1 MSNLNKVFSSI
12 TLGTSDSVRGIAGSA
27 LASGAPVD
35 VGVSMLPKTK
45 EITISGGADFVSTGA
60 SQPERAQVN
69 PSTTNKVPRI
79 YGNVVTGG
87 VVVDAQKTNANT
99 VFVTF
104 ALSVTD
110 ALGDDQVINNFDSAD
125 LGPPWGIYEIY
136 RNNQVCEMKSNVFTL
151 GNAEPHGASASSVQI
166 LSDIADPNSNT
177 NISSANVINVWAWQH
192 TATATNQ
199 IFPYYPP
206 GSSYRRPITAVMP
219 NRTSTY
225 SGAGLVTV
233 VVEVDK
239 DDALDI
245 RDFGRFRF
253 KVGTRGYYE
262 KQANG
267 TVISNLVSNPATA
280 LQDYVEALGYG
291 EFILND
297 GNLDQASFDEWKA
310 YCNETYY
317 YGILT
322 GETDVLGGTL
332 VGTYGAYDVYS
343 TPRWQING
351 FINTQNALDK
361 GINNIAEAGQGS
373 FTYDIRTAKFRVL
386 VNRPIT
392 NAEGA
397 NAFVFNNDN
406 IVSGIQYNSTDLYSL
421 FNYADVTFPNVQQ
434 QDTADALIVKT
445 PTADKLVNE
454 LPSGMNFQVNT
465 VNDRPRAAQMA
476 NSSLKASRVANMA
489 TFEADYSTLDVRVG
503 DFVKIQDKA
512 KGWENKIFKVMRI
525 SERQSSDAEV
535 TLSYNVLEH
544 FPSTYE
550 PIIYEATAN
559 KPFANGLGTVENLV
573 ERNQLSFVDQ
583 YAAITMQIP
592 QAVTGYMVVDN
603 PSSGV
608 GNVYNG
614 DGTLDTAGVAI
625 STLATTANIAANY
638 PEYNLTS
645 DTWMAVRAFT
655 NSAVAFDY
663 SKVTFTGDASED
675 SPAYNTT
682 EIVSPY
688 INSVNITEANVWTP
702 FKLDK
707 VTSGTYS
714 VSVSAYKQEAVRQ
727 RSSQANVITVTID
740 PVLYN
745 EGNALVNTYGPGTF
759 LEQIP
764 VMTTIPATG
773 TSQISQIKRHD
784 LIDISLAEDFE
795 FTYNYTPTWS
805 SIAANTAEVTFG
817 VNASITFVNASN
829 TSTKVFA
836 INGGGI
842 QFNPITTGEAVALLN
857 QPQTHTI
864 PFSGKA
870 EYYGL
875 DTDEWYASYADVSFI
890 GSNGGTGGAFNN
902 VSYTMRSQN
911 RFYRT

>member
-1 MSNLNKVFSSI
+1 
-12 TLGTSDSVRGIAGSA
+12 
-27 LASGAPVD
+27 
-35 VGVSMLPKTK
+35 
-45 EITISGGADFVSTGA
+45 
-60 SQPERAQVN
+60 
-69 PSTTNKVPRI
+69 
-79 YGNVVTGG
+79 
-87 VVVDAQKTNANT
+87 
-99 VFVTF
+99 
-104 ALSVTD
+104 
-110 ALGDDQVINNFDSAD
+110 
-125 LGPPWGIYEIY
+125 
-136 RNNQVCEMKSNVFTL
+136 VFTL

-177 NISSANVINVWAWQH
+177 DISSANVINVWAWQDV
-192 TATATNQ
+192 ASASNQ

-206 GSSYRRPITAVMP
+206 GSSYRRPITSVMP

-291 EFILND
+291 EFILAD

-310 YCNETYY
+310 YCDETYY

-332 VGTYGAYDVYS
+332 LGTYGAYDVYS

-421 FNYADVTFPNVQQ
+421 YNYADVTFPNVQQ

-445 PTADKLVNE
+445 PTADKLTGE

-503 DFVKIQDKA
+503 DFVKIQDKG

-583 YAAITMQIP
+583 YAAVEMQIP

-603 PSSGV
+603 PSSGL

-638 PEYNLTS
+638 PEYATS
-645 DTWMAVRAFT
+645 TEGWMAIRAFT

-663 SKVTFTGDASED
+663 SKVVFTGDASED

-682 EIVSPY
+682 EIVSTY
-688 INSVNITEANVWTP
+688 INGVNEAEANVWTP

-714 VSVSAYKQEAVRQ
+714 VAVSAYKQEAVRQ
-727 RSSQANVITVTID
+727 RSSQANVITVVINDRVSTGN
-740 PVLYN
+740 VL
-745 EGNALVNTYGPGTF
+745 LNTYGPGTSIV
-759 LEQIP
+759 Q
-764 VMTTIPATG
+764 TTTASVTPGSSTIQTVAGPI
-773 TSQISQIKRHD
+773 QHD
-784 LIDISLAEDFE
+784 VIDINLSDDFE
-795 FTYNYTPTWS
+795 LTYNFTPSWT
-805 SIAANTAEVTFG
+805 SIAIDTDDIAFG
-817 VNASITFVNASN
+817 IEGDIMFVNTN
-829 TSTKVFA
+829 DTTTKTFPIV
-836 INGGGI
+836 GGGI
-842 QFNPITTGEAVALLN
+842 QITDITNNEATAILN
-857 QPQTHTI
+857 NIQTHI
-864 PFSGKA
+864 VPFSGQA
-870 EYYGL
+870 DYYGL
-875 DTDEWYASYADVSFI
+875 DADVWYASKLNVKFVGYNSA
-890 GSNGGTGGAFNN
+890 NGGAFNN
-902 VSYTMRSQN
+902 LSYNIRSQN

>member
-1 MSNLNKVFSSI
+1 
-12 TLGTSDSVRGIAGSA
+12 
-27 LASGAPVD
+27 
-35 VGVSMLPKTK
+35 
-45 EITISGGADFVSTGA
+45 
-60 SQPERAQVN
+60 
-69 PSTTNKVPRI
+69 
-79 YGNVVTGG
+79 
-87 VVVDAQKTNANT
+87 
-99 VFVTF
+99 
-104 ALSVTD
+104 
-110 ALGDDQVINNFDSAD
+110 
-125 LGPPWGIYEIY
+125 
-136 RNNQVCEMKSNVFTL
+136 
-151 GNAEPHGASASSVQI
+151 
-166 LSDIADPNSNT
+166 
-177 NISSANVINVWAWQH
+177 
-192 TATATNQ
+192 
-199 IFPYYPP
+199 
-206 GSSYRRPITAVMP
+206 MP

-310 YCNETYY
+310 YCDETYY

-332 VGTYGAYDVYS
+332 LGTYGAYDVYS

-503 DFVKIQDKA
+503 DFVKIQDKG

-583 YAAITMQIP
+583 YAAVEMQIP

-603 PSSGV
+603 PSSGL

-638 PEYNLTS
+638 PEYATS
-645 DTWMAVRAFT
+645 TEGWMAIRAFT

-663 SKVTFTGDASED
+663 SKVVFTGDASED

-682 EIVSPY
+682 EIVSTY
-688 INSVNITEANVWTP
+688 INGVNEAEANVWTP

-714 VSVSAYKQEAVRQ
+714 VAVSAYKQEAVRQ
-727 RSSQANVITVTID
+727 RSSQANVITVVINDRVSTGN
-740 PVLYN
+740 VL
-745 EGNALVNTYGPGTF
+745 LNTYGPGTSIV
-759 LEQIP
+759 Q
-764 VMTTIPATG
+764 TTTASVTPGSSTIQTVAGPI
-773 TSQISQIKRHD
+773 QHD
-784 LIDISLAEDFE
+784 VIDINLSDDFE
-795 FTYNYTPTWS
+795 LTYNFTPSWT
-805 SIAANTAEVTFG
+805 SIAIDTDDIAFG
-817 VNASITFVNASN
+817 IEGDIMFVNTN
-829 TSTKVFA
+829 DTTTKTFPIV
-836 INGGGI
+836 GGGI
-842 QFNPITTGEAVALLN
+842 QITDITNNEATAILN
-857 QPQTHTI
+857 NIQTHI
-864 PFSGKA
+864 VPFSGQA
-870 EYYGL
+870 DYYGL
-875 DTDEWYASYADVSFI
+875 DADVWYASKLNVKFVGYNSA
-890 GSNGGTGGAFNN
+890 NGGAFNN
-902 VSYTMRSQN
+902 LSYNIRSQN

>member
-110 ALGDDQVINNFDSAD
+110 ATGDDQVINNFDSAD

-206 GSSYRRPITAVMP
+206 GSSYRRAITSVMP

-332 VGTYGAYDVYS
+332 LGTYGAYDVYS
-343 TPRWQING
+343 TPRWQVNG

-503 DFVKIQDKA
+503 DFVKIQDKG

-583 YAAITMQIP
+583 YAAVEMQIP

-603 PSSGV
+603 PSSGL

-638 PEYNLTS
+638 PEYATS
-645 DTWMAVRAFT
+645 TEGWMAIRAFT

-663 SKVTFTGDASED
+663 SKVVFTGDASED

-682 EIVSPY
+682 EIVSTY
-688 INSVNITEANVWTP
+688 INGVNEAEANVWTP

-714 VSVSAYKQEAVRQ
+714 VAVSAYKQEAVRQ
-727 RSSQANVITVTID
+727 RSSQANVITVVINDRVSTGN
-740 PVLYN
+740 VL
-745 EGNALVNTYGPGTF
+745 LNTYGPGTSIV
-759 LEQIP
+759 Q
-764 VMTTIPATG
+764 TTTASVTPGSSTIQTVAGPI
-773 TSQISQIKRHD
+773 QHD
-784 LIDISLAEDFE
+784 VIDINLSDDFE
-795 FTYNYTPTWS
+795 LTYNFTPSWT
-805 SIAANTAEVTFG
+805 SIAIDTDDIAFG
-817 VNASITFVNASN
+817 IEGDIMFVNTN
-829 TSTKVFA
+829 DTTTKTFPIV
-836 INGGGI
+836 GGGI
-842 QFNPITTGEAVALLN
+842 QITDITNNEATAILN
-857 QPQTHTI
+857 NIQTHI
-864 PFSGKA
+864 VPFSGQA
-870 EYYGL
+870 DYYGL
-875 DTDEWYASYADVSFI
+875 DADVWYASKLNVKFVGYNSA
-890 GSNGGTGGAFNN
+890 NGGAFNN
-902 VSYTMRSQN
+902 LSYNIRSQN